1 MSKNSLEVYRV
12 GSRVKLADDVYG
24 TIVGI
29 HISADNKITYDC
41 GWWNGRSYAKDTFN
55 YDQIEVTLA
64 DKIRI
69 GFA

>member
-24 TIVGI
+24 IIVSI
-29 HISADNKITYDC
+29 NIAADNKITYEC
-41 GWWNGRSYAKDTFN
+41 GWWNGRSYAKDHFN
-55 YDQIEVTLA
+55 SDQIEVTLA
-64 DKIRI
+64 DKSRI